1 MKNEA
6 KKQLIWLYGA
16 KCMLTDLA
24 TELNYHHLHKKCD
37 GGKETVENGAIL
49 SRGPHTWLHKL
60 EESDIQ
66 QYRDLNEALKCYKIC
81 LEHKKEFALELEYY
95 EIVKEQVKKKN
106 KVR

>member
-1 MKNEA
+1 MRNEA
-6 KKQLIWLYGA
+6 KRELIWLYGA
-16 KCMLTDLA
+16 RCLLTELA

-37 GGKETVENGAIL
+37 GGKETVENGAII
-49 SRGPHTWLHKL
+49 SRGPHTWLHSL

-81 LEHKKEFALELEYY
+81 LDWNETEGIKIFKDVQEKIRE
-95 EIVKEQVKKKN
+95 